1 MNKVEEILECTN
13 RGLLV
18 FAYFLNE
25 QFKGPGRR
33 FLNPLYLDKN
43 PSCYVYLD
51 EKRNRYYI
59 KDFGQADFHGDCF
72 FFVGK
77 LFKTFKFSQ
86 LIKNQL
92 LGTLEMGFIKYTG
105 QIQKLGFYIR
115 IHLESILL
123 DFYNCLTQGI

>member
-77 LFKTFKFSQ
+77 LFNLSCESDDFKEILSIIENEVIMNKSFW
-86 LIKNQL
+86 
-92 LGTLEMGFIKYTG
+92 LGVWPGLNHTHYE
-105 QIQKLGFYIR
+105 YISNVVR
-115 IHLESILL
+115 NYIS
-123 DFYNCLTQGI
+123 NA